1 MSDTEQTPLF
11 IQHLPEEP
19 SEDNLL
25 DAFLAA
31 VDAKGLSPYPAQ
43 EEAILEIMAGSH
55 VILNTPTGSGKSLVA
70 QAVHFKSIAEGK
82 RSYYTSPIKALVS
95 EKFFALCDDF
105 GAENVGMLTG
115 DASINHDAP
124 VICCTAEILSNMAL
138 RQGKRAPVDSV
149 VMDEFHYYSDSD
161 RGMAWQVPL
170 LRLPQA
176 TFLLMSATMGDNP
189 VINEGIET
197 ITGRGV
203 RVVRSTDRPVPLDFT
218 YSVKPIHETLHD
230 LVGAGQSPVYVVN
243 FTQRECAEMA
253 QNLMS
258 TNYCSKE
265 EKKEI
270 AAALK
275 GFKFDS
281 PYGKDISKYIRHG
294 VGLHHAGL
302 LPRYRLLVEQ
312 LSQQGLLKIICGTD
326 TLGVGVNV
334 PIRTVLFSK
343 LCKFDG
349 EKTGVLTVRD
359 FHQISGRAGRK
370 GYDTAGSVVCQAP
383 EHVIE
388 NKKIEMKIAANP
400 GKKNKSVKKKAPEKN
415 YAHWDEQ
422 VFEKLQTSLPEAL
435 SSQFRV
441 SHGLIINLLQGA
453 TEFGEDGWGNLQTL
467 IDNSHERDKNKTAH
481 RENADVYLE
490 SLKKAELVIV
500 ENEGTDEERLV
511 VDESLQH
518 DFSLHTASSMY
529 VLDILPTVQ
538 KDSEVY
544 ALDVL
549 TLVESILENPRVVL
563 YKQVDKLK
571 GDKVAELKAE
581 GVPYDERMEQL
592 EQIDYPKPNRDF
604 LYITFNAFAEK
615 HPWVRADNI
624 RPKSIAREMFE
635 NFMSF
640 SDYLRE
646 YGLQRS
652 EGVLLRYVSQVYK
665 TLAQTIPDEAK
676 DESVLEVQAYFRA
689 MLSQVDSSL
698 VQEWESMLNPAAEQ
712 EGDQAER
719 PVRLTDNPK
728 ACRARIRTELHQ
740 LLKNLSAQDFEA
752 AAAHIRGTSDY
763 PAEASRLEAFMTPY
777 FEEYPSMAFNHDA
790 RLPVHTRITEV
801 SRDLWQATQV
811 IIDPNDDNFWV
822 IEVDIPIEDDFNEQ
836 LPVIVV
842 RAIHD

>member
-1 MSDTEQTPLF
+1 MSNTEKTPLF

-43 EEAILEIMAGSH
+43 EEAVLEIMAGSH

-189 VINEGIET
+189 AINEGIET
-197 ITGRGV
+197 ITGRDV

-218 YSVKPIHETLHD
+218 YSVKPIHESLHD

-270 AAALK
+270 TEALK
-275 GFKFDS
+275 GFQFDS

-388 NKKIEMKIAANP
+388 NKKIEAKIAANP
-400 GKKNKSVKKKAPEKN
+400 GKKNKSVKKKAPDKN

-435 SSQFRV
+435 SSQFSI

-453 TEFGEDGWGNLQTL
+453 TEFSEDGWQNLQNL
-467 IDNSHERDKNKTAH
+467 INNSHEQDKSKTVH
-481 RENADVYLE
+481 RENADIYLE
-490 SLKKAELVIV
+490 SLKKAQLVLV
-500 ENEGTDEERLV
+500 ENEGTDEERLLV
-511 VDESLQH
+511 EESLQH

-538 KDSEVY
+538 KESEVY

-592 EQIDYPKPNRDF
+592 EKIDYPKPNRDF
-604 LYITFNAFAEK
+604 LYVTFNAFAEK

-624 RPKSIAREMFE
+624 RPKSIAREMYE
-635 NFMSF
+635 NFLSF
-640 SDYLRE
+640 PDYIRD

-652 EGVLLRYVSQVYK
+652 EGILLRYVSQVYK
-665 TLAQTIPDEAK
+665 TLVQTIPDEAK
-676 DESVLEVQAYFRA
+676 DESVLEIQAYFRS

-698 VQEWESMLNPAAEQ
+698 VQEWESMLNPATDK
-712 EGDQAER
+712 GSDQADQ
-719 PVRLTDNPK
+719 PSRLTDNPK

-740 LLKNLSAQDFEA
+740 LLKHLSDKNFDA
-752 AAAHIRGTSDY
+752 AATNIRSAPEN
-763 PAEASRLEAFMTPY
+763 PADAQRLESLLTPY
-777 FEEYPSMAFNHDA
+777 FEEYASIAFNHDA

-811 IIDPNDDNFWV
+811 VLDPNDDNFWV
-822 IEVDIPIEDDFNEQ
+822 VEVDIPIEDDFNEQ
-836 LPVIVV
+836 MPIIIV
-842 RAIHD
+842 RDIHD

>member
-1 MSDTEQTPLF
+1 MSEAENTPLL

-19 SEDNLL
+19 TEDNLL
-25 DAFLAA
+25 DAFLSA

-43 EEAILEIMAGSH
+43 EEAILEIMADNH

-70 QAVHFKSIAEGK
+70 QAMHFKSLAEGK

-95 EKFFALCDDF
+95 EKFFALCEDF

-124 VICCTAEILSNMAL
+124 IICCTAEILSNMAL
-138 RQGKRAPVDSV
+138 RQGALAPVDMV

-170 LRLPQA
+170 LRLPQT

-189 VINEGIET
+189 VINDGIEKL
-197 ITGRGV
+197 TGKSV

-218 YSVKPIHETLHD
+218 FSFKPIHETLHD
-230 LVGAGQSPVYVVN
+230 LVAAGQSPIYVVN

-275 GFKFDS
+275 GFQFDS

-349 EKTGVLTVRD
+349 EKTGILTVRD

-388 NKKIEMKIAANP
+388 NKKIAAKIAANP
-400 GKKNKSVKKKAPEKN
+400 GKKNKAVKKKPPEKN
-415 YAHWDEQ
+415 YAHWDEN
-422 VFEKLQTSLPEAL
+422 VFEKLQTSLPEPL
-435 SSQFRV
+435 TSRFRM
-441 SHGLIINLLQGA
+441 SHGLIINVLQGA
-453 TEFGEDGWGNLQTL
+453 CEHGEDGWQNLQTL
-467 IDNSHERDKNKTAH
+467 INESHERDKDKQTH
-481 RENADVYLE
+481 RDNADIYLD
-490 SLKKAELVIV
+490 SLKKAELVFV
-500 ENEGTDEERLV
+500 EDEGTDQERLV
-511 VDESLQH
+511 VDDSLQH

-538 KDSEVY
+538 SDSEVY

-549 TLVESILENPRVVL
+549 TLVEAILENPRVVL
-563 YKQVDKLK
+563 YKQIDKIK
-571 GDKVAELKAE
+571 GEKIAEMKAE
-581 GVPYDERMEQL
+581 GIPYDERMEQL
-592 EQIDYPKPNRDF
+592 EQVDYPKPNRDF

-624 RPKSIAREMFE
+624 RPKSIAREMYE
-635 NFMSF
+635 NFLSF
-640 SDYLRE
+640 ADYIRD

-665 TLAQTIPDEAK
+665 TLVQTIPDEAK
-676 DESVLEVQAYFRA
+676 DESVLEAQAYFRA

-698 VQEWESMLNPAAEQ
+698 VQEWEAMLNPAQTSDVDEVT
-712 EGDQAER
+712 R
-719 PVRLTDNPK
+719 PPRLTDDPK
-728 ACRARIRTELHQ
+728 ACRARIRTEIHQ
-740 LLKNLSAQDFEA
+740 LLKHLSMKDFERA
-752 AAAHIRGTSDY
+752 AATVRSTDEHPID
-763 PAEASRLEAFMTPY
+763 AERFETWMTPY
-777 FEEYPSMAFNHDA
+777 FESYDTLAFNHDA
-790 RLPVHTRITEV
+790 RLPVHTRIQEV
-801 SRDLWQATQV
+801 NRDLWQATQV
-811 IIDPNDDNFWV
+811 LLDPEEENFWV
-822 IEVDIPIEDDFNEQ
+822 IELDIPIEDDFNEQ
-836 LPVIVV
+836 EPVIVV
-842 RAIHD
+842 RGIHD

>member
-1 MSDTEQTPLF
+1 MSETETLPLL
-11 IQHLPEEP
+11 IEHLPDEP

-25 DAFLAA
+25 DAFLTA

-43 EEAILEIMAGSH
+43 EEAILEIMGGSH

-70 QAVHFKSIAEGK
+70 QAMHFKSLAEGK

-124 VICCTAEILSNMAL
+124 IICCTAEILSNMAL
-138 RQGKRAPVDSV
+138 RQGKRAQVDTV

-189 VINEGIET
+189 TINAGVER
-197 ITGRGV
+197 ITGRDV

-218 YSVKPIHETLHD
+218 YSFKPIHETLHD

-275 GFKFDS
+275 GFQFDS
-281 PYGKDISKYIRHG
+281 PYGKDISKFIRHG

-388 NKKIEMKIAANP
+388 NKKIEAKIAANP
-400 GKKNKSVKKKAPEKN
+400 GKKNKNVKKKAPEKN

-435 SSQFRV
+435 TSRFLI

-453 TEFGEDGWGNLQTL
+453 SEFDEDGWQSLQTL
-467 IDNSHERDKNKTAH
+467 IDESHERDKNKEDH
-481 RENADVYLE
+481 RTNADIYLD
-490 SLKKAELVIV
+490 SLKKAELVCV
-500 ENEGTDEERLV
+500 ENEGTENERLI
-511 VDESLQH
+511 VDDSLQH

-538 KDSEVY
+538 NDSEVY

-549 TLVESILENPRVVL
+549 TLVEAILENPRAVL
-563 YKQVDKLK
+563 YKQIDKLK

-581 GVPYDERMEQL
+581 GVPYDERMEAL
-592 EQIDYPKPNRDF
+592 EKIDYPKPNRDF
-604 LYITFNAFAEK
+604 LYTTFNAFAEK

-624 RPKSIAREMFE
+624 RPKSIAREMYE
-635 NFMSF
+635 NFLSF
-640 SDYLRE
+640 PDYIRD

-665 TLAQTIPDEAK
+665 TLLQTIPDDSK

-689 MLSQVDSSL
+689 MLTQVDSSL
-698 VQEWESMLNPAAEQ
+698 VQEWESMLNPVAQASTDQ
-712 EGDQAER
+712 EDQ
-719 PVRLTDNPK
+719 PVRLTDDPK
-728 ACRARIRTELHQ
+728 ALRARIRTEIHQ
-740 LLKNLSAQDFEA
+740 LLKHLSEKRFEQAATGLLSTELYPSDAQ
-752 AAAHIRGTSDY
+752 
-763 PAEASRLEAFMTPY
+763 RLEELMTPY
-777 FEEYPSMAFNHDA
+777 FEEFGSLAFNHNA
-790 RLPVHTRITEV
+790 RLPVHTRIREIN
-801 SRDLWQATQV
+801 RDLWQATQV
-811 IIDPNDDNFWV
+811 ILDPEDQNFWA
-822 IEVDIPIEDDFNEQ
+822 IEVDILIVDDFNDS
-836 LPVIVV
+836 LPVIVL
-842 RAIHD
+842 RDIHQ

>member
-1 MSDTEQTPLF
+1 MSEAENTPLL
-11 IQHLPEEP
+11 IQHLPSEP
-19 SEDNLL
+19 TEDNLL
-25 DAFLAA
+25 EAFLEA
-31 VDAKGLSPYPAQ
+31 VEAKGLSPYPAQ
-43 EEAILEIMAGSH
+43 EEAILEIMADSH

-70 QAVHFKSIAEGK
+70 QAMHFKSLAEGK

-124 VICCTAEILSNMAL
+124 IICCTAEILSNMAL
-138 RQGKRAPVDSV
+138 RQGALAPVDMV

-170 LRLPQA
+170 LRLPQT

-189 VINEGIET
+189 LINDGIEKL
-197 ITGRGV
+197 TGKSV
-203 RVVRSTDRPVPLDFT
+203 KVVRSTERPVPLDFT
-218 YSVKPIHETLHD
+218 YSLKPIHETLHD
-230 LVGAGQSPVYVVN
+230 LVGAGQSPIYVVN

-275 GFKFDS
+275 GFQFDS

-349 EKTGVLTVRD
+349 EKTGILTVRD

-370 GYDTAGSVVCQAP
+370 GFDTAGSVVCQAP
-383 EHVIE
+383 DHVIE
-388 NKKIEMKIAANP
+388 NKKIAAKIAANP
-400 GKKNKSVKKKAPEKN
+400 GKKNKAVKKKPPEKN
-415 YAHWDEQ
+415 YAHWDES
-422 VFEKLQTSLPEAL
+422 VFEKLQTSLPEPL
-435 SSQFRV
+435 TSRFTM
-441 SHGLIINLLQGA
+441 SHGLIINVLQGA
-453 TEFGEDGWGNLQTL
+453 CDHGEDGWKNLQTL
-467 IDNSHERDKNKTAH
+467 IDDSHEKDKNKQAH
-481 RENADVYLE
+481 RDNAEIYLD
-490 SLKKAELVIV
+490 SLKKAELVSV
-500 ENEGTDEERLV
+500 ENEGTQHERLV
-511 VDESLQH
+511 VDDSLQH

-538 KDSEVY
+538 DDSEVY

-549 TLVESILENPRVVL
+549 TLVEAILENPRVVL
-563 YKQVDKLK
+563 YKQIDKIK
-571 GDKVAELKAE
+571 GEKIAEMKAE
-581 GVPYDERMEQL
+581 GIPYDERMEKL

-624 RPKSIAREMFE
+624 RPKSIAREMYE
-635 NFMSF
+635 NFLSF
-640 SDYLRE
+640 SDYIRD

-665 TLAQTIPDEAK
+665 TLVQTIPDEAK

-698 VQEWESMLNPAAEQ
+698 VQEWEAMLNPV
-712 EGDQAER
+712 QATDTEEVSR
-719 PVRLTDNPK
+719 PPRLTDDPK
-728 ACRARIRTELHQ
+728 ACRARIRTEIHL
-740 LLKNLSAQDFEA
+740 LLKNLAAKDFEKA
-752 AAAHIRGTSDY
+752 AAGIRSTEQY
-763 PAEASRLEAFMTPY
+763 PTDAARIESLMTPY
-777 FEEYPSMAFNHDA
+777 FDAYESLAFHHDA
-790 RLPVHTRITEV
+790 RLPVHTRIQET

-811 IIDPNDDNFWV
+811 ILDPAEENFWV
-822 IEVDIPIEDDFNEQ
+822 IELDIPMEDDFNE
-836 LPVIVV
+836 LEPVIVI
-842 RAIHD
+842 RDIHD